1 MNPQFV
7 ENKLYYKK
15 QDGFVGELMLNE
27 SVLRIDEFN
36 DYTPLENV
44 NYFERN
50 ESEIT
55 NNLNVPTLIIGIVF
69 YNEDVT
75 ELIRTIV
82 SLEQQIREIR
92 DLCKIQIVIVGDG
105 IQQMD
110 SSVSQFFKE
119 CFCKSSIDNS
129 EWDNMINELKTS
141 EKKTFVIQRRLTG
154 DGHDTR

>member
-1 MNPQFV
+1 MNPGFV

-15 QDGFVGELMLNE
+15 QDGFIGELMLNE
-27 SVLRIDEFN
+27 SVLRIDEFS

-82 SLEQQIREIR
+82 SLGKKFYLVRV
-92 DLCKIQIVIVGDG
+92 KTTNV
-105 IQQMD
+105 
-110 SSVSQFFKE
+110 FF
-119 CFCKSSIDNS
+119 
-129 EWDNMINELKTS
+129 
-141 EKKTFVIQRRLTG
+141 
-154 DGHDTR
+154 